1 MSNQKWLMSQEDP
14 KITGDQ
20 KGKGGKR
27 DPNRKYIAIT
37 RVSPGSYM
45 SVLFVVSFAAAFLIY
60 VERDDAGILLFVVS
74 ILLIPLLAFTDRIGF
89 DGKRLYRT
97 GLIPGIWAR
106 LMKTRDRLRIGDIE
120 QVETQAVR
128 ALKRGRNVK
137 YRFSTSVR
145 GKGTQFTFTSGG
157 ESYRQMVKI
166 LLPLLRDDVLD
177 SRSMELR
184 DYLTDPREAL
194 QKAEASKIPSPDVLE
209 SSFARSMREKQ
220 RPRPSGEEIET
231 SAANPIH
238 LRQLANQLRLSG
250 FLLQAM
256 EAFRRALVVEPQDPW
271 LLLECGRC
279 LHSLAGS
286 EKDVRL
292 ERRSLALMRLAEQR
306 AGLDGD
312 LLIRVGESYFQAG
325 DWRRAGRVFRKVSD
339 TLGETFRSVRG
350 MAEMALR
357 EGKIAHVIHQF
368 SAADRLA
375 DSTALRRWARGEA
388 NYFSRLNDDE
398 EYLELEISRMN
409 LIDRLERHQKTS
421 LRAVLFGFPLI
432 FLGVLGDQ
440 YTMANV
446 GWAISAIAI
455 GFWFG
460 MVLMQKFLSSR
471 IPPGMEV

>member
-1 MSNQKWLMSQEDP
+1 MSRQDP
-14 KITGDQ
+14 NPTSEENGKN
-20 KGKGGKR
+20 GKGQVR
-27 DPNRKYIAIT
+27 REYLAVT

-60 VERDDAGILLFVVS
+60 VERDDAGMLLFVIS
-74 ILLIPLLAFTDRIGF
+74 IFLIPLLAFTDRVGF

-97 GLIPGIWAR
+97 GLVPRIWAR
-106 LMKTRDRLRIGDIE
+106 LVKTRDRLRISDIE

-137 YRFSTSVR
+137 YRFSTSIR
-145 GKGTQFTFTSGG
+145 GKGTQFTFASGG
-157 ESYRQMVKI
+157 ESFRQMVKT
-166 LLPLLRDDVLD
+166 LLPLLPDNVLD

-184 DYLTDPREAL
+184 DYLTDPRKVR
-194 QKAEASKIPSPDVLE
+194 QNAEASRIPAPDVLE
-209 SSFARSMREKQ
+209 SLFARSMREKQ
-220 RPRPSGEEIET
+220 RQRPSGEEIEP

-256 EAFRRALVVEPQDPW
+256 EAFRRALVVDPQNPW

-292 ERRSLALMRLAEQR
+292 ERRSLALMRLAEKR
-306 AGLDGD
+306 AGRDSD

-388 NYFSRLNDDE
+388 DYFSRLNDDE

-409 LIDRLERHQKTS
+409 LIDRLERYQKTS

-432 FLGVLGDQ
+432 FIGVLGDQ
-440 YTMANV
+440 YTIANV
-446 GWAISAIAI
+446 GWAISAIATSLSFTC
-455 GFWFG
+455 GLFG
-460 MVLMQKFLSSR
+460 KILSAR
-471 IPPGMEV
+471 IEVDYLDSGK

>member
-1 MSNQKWLMSQEDP
+1 
-14 KITGDQ
+14 
-20 KGKGGKR
+20 
-27 DPNRKYIAIT
+27 
-37 RVSPGSYM
+37 
-45 SVLFVVSFAAAFLIY
+45 
-60 VERDDAGILLFVVS
+60 
-74 ILLIPLLAFTDRIGF
+74 
-89 DGKRLYRT
+89 
-97 GLIPGIWAR
+97 
-106 LMKTRDRLRIGDIE
+106 
-120 QVETQAVR
+120 
-128 ALKRGRNVK
+128 
-137 YRFSTSVR
+137 
-145 GKGTQFTFTSGG
+145 
-157 ESYRQMVKI
+157 
-166 LLPLLRDDVLD
+166 
-177 SRSMELR
+177 
-184 DYLTDPREAL
+184 
-194 QKAEASKIPSPDVLE
+194 
-209 SSFARSMREKQ
+209 
-220 RPRPSGEEIET
+220 
-231 SAANPIH
+231 
-238 LRQLANQLRLSG
+238 
-250 FLLQAM
+250 
-256 EAFRRALVVEPQDPW
+256 
-271 LLLECGRC
+271 
-279 LHSLAGS
+279 
-286 EKDVRL
+286 
-292 ERRSLALMRLAEQR
+292 MRLAEQR
-306 AGLDGD
+306 AGRDSE